1 MQNNQTL
8 EYYEKNA
15 EAYVKDTV
23 SVDFTDVQNR
33 FMQALKGRKILDFGC
48 GSGRETKVFMDLGF
62 NVFAFDGSVE
72 MCKLASKHT
81 GIDVKH
87 MLVQDIDFEDEFDG
101 IWAYASLLHVPSDEM
116 ESVLLKLKKALKSNG
131 IFCASFKPG
140 EFEGQREGRYYTDL
154 TEEVA
159 AELFEKVGFKVIK
172 TWLSDDVRKER
183 SDLKW
188 TNIIVKKE

>member
-15 EAYVKDTV
+15 DAYVKDTV

-48 GSGRETKVFMDLGF
+48 GSGRETKVFFFFWF

-131 IFCASFKPG
+131 IFCAGKFGKVHLRHSGKISFSFIGSQVHIADNIFKQIGFNTRP
-140 EFEGQREGRYYTDL
+140 FGR
-154 TEEVA
+154 
-159 AELFEKVGFKVIK
+159 K
-172 TWLSDDVRKER
+172 SNVRLR
-183 SDLKW
+183 
-188 TNIIVKKE
+188 